1 MNNDQKNGCAGTLP
15 RGGERRMEALQKN
28 QLSRAQGSRQKKFN
42 LAVVFRTALDMRG
55 ER

>member
-1 MNNDQKNGCAGTLP
+1 MAVQERCQ
-15 RGGERRMEALQKN
+15 GEGKEESEALQKN

-42 LAVVFRTALDMRG
+42 LAVVFRTAFDMRG